1 MITLLLRTLIPI
13 FWLTAL
19 VVAHAAQPQLS
30 LVSTWVSSEPEGT
43 EILSYQP
50 KTRTLAVSNSEAGKI
65 DLVSLARP
73 DFPMNVRA
81 LDLELPDGHA
91 INSVAFH
98 PDQDVLAVAV
108 AGPVD
113 STGEIR
119 LLDLHGKV
127 LAQYPAGHGP
137 DDVHFSPSG
146 KWLAVANEAEE
157 YWIED
162 GEWRSH
168 PGSVTLIDLTEG
180 LLEGVVREV
189 RFEALPQGHGLT
201 TLDAGRFLEREVDGE
216 EVEIPFDSGDPA
228 HLEPEYTAFAP
239 DEATV
244 YASLQEN
251 NGVAA
256 VDVASA
262 TVRNIIAL
270 GTTEHLADLD
280 DDGRV
285 SFTDT
290 LRAFREPDQVAVT
303 PDGRYLVTADEG
315 DTEPKAS
322 KTRNGPAGGG
332 RTLSV
337 VDLAAGEVI
346 GDTGNQ
352 LDEAAHAAGIYPDGR
367 SDNKGSEPEG
377 VVAFEAAGGTWA
389 VVALE
394 RADALALVD
403 LGKPNDPQV
412 RGVVSL
418 RREGD
423 GKLAPEGVILFE
435 QDDVHYVAAANEK
448 AGTVSVVAVEF

>member
-1 MITLLLRTLIPI
+1 MLLLRSSISVFL
-13 FWLTAL
+13 LTAFA
-19 VVAHAAQPQLS
+19 VVNPAQSQLS
-30 LVSTWVSSEPEGT
+30 LVATWVSSEPEGT

-50 KTRTLAVSNSEAGKI
+50 KTRMLAVSNSEAGKI
-65 DLVSLARP
+65 DLVSLERP
-73 DFPMNVRA
+73 NFPMNIRA
-81 LDLELPDGHA
+81 LDLDLPDGHA

-98 PDQDVLAVAV
+98 PDKKVLAIAV
-108 AGPVD
+108 AGPVG
-113 STGEIR
+113 SAGEVR
-119 LLDLHGKV
+119 LLDLRGKV
-127 LAQYPAGHGP
+127 LARYAAGHGP

-146 KWLAVANEAEE
+146 DWLAVANEAEE

-168 PGSVTLIDLTEG
+168 PGSVTLIDLTAG

-189 RFEALPQGHGLT
+189 RFEVRPQGHGLT
-201 TLDAGRFLEREVDGE
+201 VLEAGRFLEREVDGE
-216 EVEIPFDSGDPA
+216 EVEVPFDSGDPA
-228 HLEPEYTAFAP
+228 HLEPEYAIFAP

-244 YASLQEN
+244 YVSLQEN
-251 NGVAA
+251 NGVA
-256 VDVASA
+256 VIDVAGA
-262 TVRNIIAL
+262 TVRGIIAL
-270 GTTEHLADLD
+270 GTTEHAADLE

-290 LRAFREPDQVAVT
+290 LEAFREPDQIAVT

-337 VDLAAGEVI
+337 VDLETGEVV

-377 VVAFEAAGGTWA
+377 VVAFEADGKTWA
-389 VVALE
+389 AVALE
-394 RADALALVD
+394 RADALVLVD
-403 LGKPNDPQV
+403 LGDPGAPRV
-412 RGVVSL
+412 RALLPL
-418 RREGD
+418 RHEGD
-423 GKLAPEGVILFE
+423 GKLAPEGVVTFE
-435 QDDVHYVAAANEK
+435 QDGMRYVATANEK
-448 AGTVSVVAVEF
+448 AGTVSIAAVEF